1 MSTENTQAELNAVE
15 QEITKTKLKV
25 ASDVG
30 GMVGCVLLAGSAAS
44 LIGLPV
50 VVGSLAYV
58 AFAPLFVRAAKA
70 LKRDLSQMKQL
81 HINLMEDNIPK
92 VIARY
97 GNDGPT
103 RHDPP
108 GIGTAARKTPG

>member
-1 MSTENTQAELNAVE
+1 MSTENTQAELNAVK

-58 AFAPLFVRAAKA
+58 ASHLFLCER
-70 LKRDLSQMKQL
+70 LKHLSETSLK
-81 HINLMEDNIPK
+81 
-92 VIARY
+92 
-97 GNDGPT
+97 
-103 RHDPP
+103 
-108 GIGTAARKTPG
+108 